1 MEPRPAASMSTAR
14 LEEPAALQRN
24 ELPEVPSH
32 DFTDIKHN
40 DPRNP
45 HVSNLVD
52 SASVSSTAVS
62 EADPTSNENRL
73 HKIVDGVQQHHAPPT
88 PVLNSLTPTYLDKC
102 FAESQSRHEVPRVPL
117 VINALQPNPNPA
129 SVSKPAA
136 ATGGTPQTAMLE
148 ATSRSQEPVIA
159 RVDNE
164 PRPDLDHPHEP
175 ESLITIGI
183 DGTIGNIKHK
193 SHRSTCCGRNLT
205 IEVWQDGVGKPS
217 FATFGG
223 VISIKGRFYGIT
235 TAHSFLINLRH
246 SPDWELF
253 DGEREAMLSTA
264 STATSPST
272 SDDTDSVA
280 DSEPGSIAN
289 ALQTPRRAGEDF
301 ESLVYL
307 QPLSRMA
314 YSFQGMTLRPGGKP
328 MPDTSMSDW
337 ALFPL
342 QPSVALPNFF
352 GTRLLTSVVP
362 ESQLIA
368 GPVSILLGIEASYDG
383 YLTLPT
389 ASLHTEHALMEV
401 REIMLKS
408 TLPKGASGAWVVRGA
423 KVCGYVVALI
433 GEGLSCMMIPMER
446 TFREIKELFH
456 EDVEIG
462 PELHERKRENRRVD
476 GAVES
481 LIAATHSAGEALEE
495 FGLDIKLHSGMDPD
509 FIPASKDST
518 HQEMTSDLS
527 HKAELGTD
535 PEEAI
540 NPAIGG

>member
-40 DPRNP
+40 DPRTP

-52 SASVSSTAVS
+52 SASVSLTAVS

-102 FAESQSRHEVPRVPL
+102 FAESQSQHEVPRVPL
-117 VINALQPNPNPA
+117 VINALQPNPNSA
-129 SVSKPAA
+129 SISKATA
-136 ATGGTPQTAMLE
+136 ATGETPQTAMLE
-148 ATSRSQEPVIA
+148 ATSMTQEPVIE

-164 PRPDLDHPHEP
+164 PRPDLDHGPHEP

-183 DGTIGNIKHK
+183 DSTIDNIKHA
-193 SHRSTCCGRNLT
+193 SHRSTCCGRNLR

-223 VISIKGRFYGIT
+223 VISIKGRFYGTT
-235 TAHSFLINLRH
+235 TAHSFLLNLRH

-289 ALQTPRRAGEDF
+289 ALQTSWRDGESFD
-301 ESLVYL
+301 SLVYL

-342 QPSVALPNFF
+342 QPSVALPNSY

-362 ESQLIA
+362 ESQLMA
-368 GPVSILLGIEASYDG
+368 GPVSILLGIDASCEG
-383 YLTLPT
+383 YLTSPT
-389 ASLHTEHALMEV
+389 MSSHTEHALMDV
-401 REIMLKS
+401 REIMLKY

-456 EDVEIG
+456 YDVEIE
-462 PELHERKRENRRVD
+462 PELHKRNRENRRVD

-495 FGLDIKLHSGMDPD
+495 FGQDIKLHSGIAPD
-509 FIPASKDST
+509 FITASKDST
-518 HQEMTSDLS
+518 HQEMTSDPS
-527 HKAELGTD
+527 HK
-535 PEEAI
+535 PS
-540 NPAIGG
+540 